1 MAKHFHHNTDPL
13 DKNIQVPGVGKQ
25 QIKSNSFQVNLYVQT
40 NGRQG
45 WLGQCRPLVTCKN
58 VEWLVSMGGQEEKGT
73 TEDEMA
79 GWHH

>member
-45 WLGQCRPLVTCKN
+45 WLGQCRPLDN
-58 VEWLVSMGGQEEKGT
+58 L
-73 TEDEMA
+73 
-79 GWHH
+79 